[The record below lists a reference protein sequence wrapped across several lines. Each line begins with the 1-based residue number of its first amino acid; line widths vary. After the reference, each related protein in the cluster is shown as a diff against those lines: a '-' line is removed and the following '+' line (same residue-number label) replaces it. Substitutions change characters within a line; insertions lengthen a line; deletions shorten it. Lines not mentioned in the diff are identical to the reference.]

1 MAHRAMTSAVS
12 RTSGLRVAAFLI
24 AALAALSL
32 GSGTGAV
39 AESIYDSRVE
49 HRLDLS
55 PKQRQQVARIVGN
68 SERQA
73 MAVFRKYGID
83 PNGPPIFDQL
93 FQAGNE
99 LMAIER
105 QERQA
110 MKEVLT
116 PEQLADYD
124 RIINETRIRVRK
136 AAQ

>member
-1 MAHRAMTSAVS
+1 MMGYWGWNARAAP
-12 RTSGLRVAAFLI
+12 I
-24 AALAALSL
+24 AALIGGLAMLSL
-32 GSGTGAV
+32 ATGGGAV
-39 AESIYDSRVE
+39 AQSIYDSRVQ
-49 HRLDLS
+49 HRLELTA
-55 PKQRQQVARIVGN
+55 KQRPEVMRIIAD

-73 MAVFRKYGID
+73 KAVFKKYGID

-93 FQAGNE
+93 FEASNE

-110 MKEVLT
+110 MKKVLT

>member
-1 MAHRAMTSAVS
+1 MGYWGWNARAV
-12 RTSGLRVAAFLI
+12 RI
-24 AALAALSL
+24 AALIGGLAMLSL
-32 GSGTGAV
+32 ATGGGA
-39 AESIYDSRVE
+39 AAQSIYDSRVQ
-49 HRLDLS
+49 HRLELTA
-55 PKQRQQVARIVGN
+55 KQRPEVMRIIAE

-73 MAVFRKYGID
+73 TAVFKKYGID
-83 PNGPPIFDQL
+83 PNGRPIFDQL
-93 FQAGNE
+93 FEASNE

-110 MKEVLT
+110 MKKALT

>member
-1 MAHRAMTSAVS
+1 MMGDWGWNARAA
-12 RTSGLRVAAFLI
+12 RI
-24 AALAALSL
+24 AALIGGLAMLSL
-32 GSGTGAV
+32 ATGGGAT
-39 AESIYDSRVE
+39 AQSIYDSQVQ
-49 HRLDLS
+49 HRLDLTA
-55 PKQRQQVARIVGN
+55 KQRPAVMRIIAD

-73 MAVFRKYGID
+73 MAVFKKYGID
-83 PNGPPIFDQL
+83 PNGRPIFDQL
-93 FQAGNE
+93 YEASTE

-110 MKEVLT
+110 MKKVLT

>member
-1 MAHRAMTSAVS
+1 MMGYWGWNA
-12 RTSGLRVAAFLI
+12 GAARI
-24 AALAALSL
+24 AALIGGLAVLSL
-32 GSGTGAV
+32 APGGEA
-39 AESIYDSRVE
+39 AAQSIYDSRVQ
-49 HRLDLS
+49 HRLELTA
-55 PKQRQQVARIVGN
+55 KQRPEVMRIVAESG
-68 SERQA
+68 RQA
-73 MAVFRKYGID
+73 TAVFKKYGID

-93 FQAGNE
+93 FEASNE

-110 MKEVLT
+110 MKKVLT

>member
-1 MAHRAMTSAVS
+1 MMEYWGRNAGAV
-12 RTSGLRVAAFLI
+12 RI
-24 AALAALSL
+24 AALIGGLTVLSL
-32 GSGTGAV
+32 APGGGA
-39 AESIYDSRVE
+39 AAQSIYDSRVQ
-49 HRLDLS
+49 HRLELTA
-55 PKQRQQVARIVGN
+55 KQRPEVLRIVAE

-83 PNGPPIFDQL
+83 PNGRPIFDQL
-93 FQAGNE
+93 FEASNE

-110 MKEVLT
+110 MKKVLT

>member
-1 MAHRAMTSAVS
+1 MMGYWGWKARAAP
-12 RTSGLRVAAFLI
+12 I
-24 AALAALSL
+24 AALIGGLAMLSL
-32 GSGTGAV
+32 ATGGGAV
-39 AESIYDSRVE
+39 AQSIYDSRVQ
-49 HRLDLS
+49 HRLELTA
-55 PKQRQQVARIVGN
+55 KQRPEVMRIIAD

-73 MAVFRKYGID
+73 KAVFKKYGID

-93 FQAGNE
+93 FEASNE

-110 MKEVLT
+110 MKKVLT

>member
-1 MAHRAMTSAVS
+1 MMGYRGWNARAV
-12 RTSGLRVAAFLI
+12 RI
-24 AALAALSL
+24 AALIGGLAVLSPAPGGGAA
-32 GSGTGAV
+32 AQ
-39 AESIYDSRVE
+39 SIYDSRVQ
-49 HRLDLS
+49 HRLELTA
-55 PKQRQQVARIVGN
+55 KQRPEVMRIVAE

-83 PNGPPIFDQL
+83 PNGRPIFDQL
-93 FQAGNE
+93 FEASNE

-110 MKEVLT
+110 MKKVLT
-116 PEQLADYD
+116 PDQLADYD

>member
-1 MAHRAMTSAVS
+1 MMGYWGWNARAV
-12 RTSGLRVAAFLI
+12 RI
-24 AALAALSL
+24 AALIGGLAMLSL
-32 GSGTGAV
+32 ATGGGA
-39 AESIYDSRVE
+39 AAQSIYDSRVQ
-49 HRLDLS
+49 HRLELTA
-55 PKQRQQVARIVGN
+55 KQRPEVMRIIAE

-73 MAVFRKYGID
+73 TAVFKKYGID
-83 PNGPPIFDQL
+83 PNGRPIFDQL
-93 FQAGNE
+93 FEASNE

-110 MKEVLT
+110 MKKALT